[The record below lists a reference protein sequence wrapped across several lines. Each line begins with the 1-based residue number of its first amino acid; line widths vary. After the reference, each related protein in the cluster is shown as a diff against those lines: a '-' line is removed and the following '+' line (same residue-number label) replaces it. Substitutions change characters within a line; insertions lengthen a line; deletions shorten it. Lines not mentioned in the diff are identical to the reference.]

1 MDILP
6 AGRADADASPGRLP
20 AAARRLRLTLS
31 VMGLKRGDDE
41 ALKAEWALEQ
51 IPGVIHAYV
60 NPATEMAYIEYDPE
74 LTGEHDL
81 AEAIDSAGFRALIAA
96 TDGVVDAD

>member
-6 AGRADADASPGRLP
+6 AGRADADASLGRLP

-60 NPATEMAYIEYDPE
+60 NPVTEMAYIEYDPE
-74 LTGEHDL
+74 LTAEHDL
-81 AEAIDSAGFRALIAA
+81 AEAIDSAGFRALVCA

>member
-6 AGRADADASPGRLP
+6 AGPADADASPGRLP
-20 AAARRLRLTLS
+20 ATARRLRLTLS
-31 VMGLKRGDDE
+31 VTGLKRRDDE
-41 ALKAEWALEQ
+41 ALKAERALEQ
-51 IPGVIHAYV
+51 TPGVIHAYV

-81 AEAIDSAGFRALIAA
+81 AEAIDSAGFGALIAA
-96 TDGVVDAD
+96 THGVVDGD